1 MKINM
6 NFNYEIEDSKLL
18 KMVENK
24 AKDMHMSVN
33 QLIWGYVNR
42 GLMDDE
48 LDDEIFEKVHS
59 EKYIN
64 EVNNALG
71 LD

>member
-1 MKINM
+1 M

>member
-1 MKINM
+1 M

-59 EKYIN
+59 EKYLN
-64 EVNNALG
+64 EVNNAWG